1 MRDLVRNQQT
11 VYYSLYIDDG
21 SKRDSLGNPIGYYAE
36 PESIKLCVSANQGE
50 ADARAFGTSLNY
62 DRTITVTNPSVMFDE
77 HTRLWIDGRNPEQ
90 THNAIIKKVA
100 PLINVVKYAIEMVS
114 VS

>member
-21 SKRDSLGNPIGYYAE
+21 SKTDKLGNPVGYYTA
-36 PESIKLCVSANQGE
+36 PKPVKCCISANQGE
-50 ADARAFGTSLNY
+50 AEIRGFGASLNY
-62 DRTITVTNPSVMFDE
+62 DREITITNPKVKFDE
-77 HTRLWIDGRNPEQ
+77 HTRLWIDGKSPAEPY
-90 THNAIIKKVA
+90 NAIVTKAA
-100 PLINVVKYAIEMVS
+100 PLINVTKYAIKQVS